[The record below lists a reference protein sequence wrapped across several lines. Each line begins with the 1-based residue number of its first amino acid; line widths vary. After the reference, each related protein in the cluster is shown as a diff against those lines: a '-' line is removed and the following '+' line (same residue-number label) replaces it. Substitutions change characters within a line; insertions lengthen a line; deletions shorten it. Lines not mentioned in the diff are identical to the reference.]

1 MTSQDEDTS
10 GSSGH
15 RFNLDFLSA
24 LMESRGL
31 PVPSPEELE
40 QVELQV
46 ASTYMNQS
54 QTSTPSDSPSEANRN
69 SVQANDETGKKDI
82 GEDFSGTQAATSK
95 SAPEN
100 QATGTQDDLG
110 DLPGTRAATS
120 KSAPKN
126 QESGTQDDV
135 LKNALIINELMETS
149 PIEKSKDQIDVEEPG
164 VQSEV
169 GSGNSSVGNKD
180 EENIGGKKTKAVKG
194 KRTRLPSTEVISSDG
209 LLVSSS
215 TSDSAPET
223 EEKNDLKEQDSI
235 TDCKR
240 KYDEIRMQEKEN
252 IPPTVPFPPP
262 TPPHVKRRYR
272 LTRPEGVRTPLATI
286 FGGTS
291 GVAGNNPGPSNAP
304 PPRHIDSSDSSSSSV
319 DEPEAKKP
327 RCGIVQEILNPV
339 PMRTSYVEARAEGV
353 SFEEM

>member
-1 MTSQDEDTS
+1 MTSQEKDDS

-15 RFNLDFLSA
+15 RYNLDFLSA

-46 ASTYMNQS
+46 ASTYMNQT
-54 QTSTPSDSPSEANRN
+54 QTSPSDSPSEANRN

-135 LKNALIINELMETS
+135 LKNALIINELIETS
-149 PIEKSKDQIDVEEPG
+149 PIEKSKDQIDVKEPG
-164 VQSEV
+164 VESEV

-209 LLVSSS
+209 LLVSHH
-215 TSDSAPET
+215 
-223 EEKNDLKEQDSI
+223 LRIQRLRLR
-235 TDCKR
+235 R
-240 KYDEIRMQEKEN
+240 KMISRNRTVLTTASEN
-252 IPPTVPFPPP
+252 MM
-262 TPPHVKRRYR
+262 K
-272 LTRPEGVRTPLATI
+272 
-286 FGGTS
+286 
-291 GVAGNNPGPSNAP
+291 
-304 PPRHIDSSDSSSSSV
+304 
-319 DEPEAKKP
+319 
-327 RCGIVQEILNPV
+327 
-339 PMRTSYVEARAEGV
+339 
-353 SFEEM
+353 